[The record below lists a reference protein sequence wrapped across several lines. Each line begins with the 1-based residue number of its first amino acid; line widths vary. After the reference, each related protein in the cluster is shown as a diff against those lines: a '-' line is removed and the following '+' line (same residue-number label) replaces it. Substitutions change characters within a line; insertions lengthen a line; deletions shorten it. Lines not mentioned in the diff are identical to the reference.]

1 LKSYKEFSFEAREQA
16 ALPEGYPI
24 SGDETCYFLT
34 RKASSAGK
42 SKMVVKVTVSE
53 ERAPHNHCND
63 VDESKKSNLFK
74 EVKIAPTES
83 SPSKGNSHWQTRPTI
98 R

>member
-1 LKSYKEFSFEAREQA
+1 
-16 ALPEGYPI
+16 
-24 SGDETCYFLT
+24 
-34 RKASSAGK
+34 
-42 SKMVVKVTVSE
+42 MVVKVTVSE
-53 ERAPHNHCND
+53 ERAPQNHFND

-83 SPSKGNSHWQTRPTI
+83 SSSKGNSHWQTRPTI